1 MGRVTLPACRL
12 QLVIAQKIS
21 NRLREIPYFRFLRSK
36 RTKKLNLGDVLFF
49 LKRIPLLERSM
60 ENQALD
66 QLLASWHSNGLPFRV
81 TRRIFPPIETL
92 QSIDR
97 AARIPE
103 VDICL
108 DFGFVR
114 GRAAYVS

>member
-49 LKRIPLLERSM
+49 
-60 ENQALD
+60 
-66 QLLASWHSNGLPFRV
+66 
-81 TRRIFPPIETL
+81 
-92 QSIDR
+92 
-97 AARIPE
+97 
-103 VDICL
+103 
-108 DFGFVR
+108 
-114 GRAAYVS
+114 